1 MIDNLKAAVTKA
13 DWFDPELNPKLQ
25 AFAEHCGTVIVPTR
39 PYTPRHKGKV
49 ERGVDYVQENALKG
63 RTFDS
68 LADQNRYLAEW
79 EAAVADTR
87 IHGTTRQQVGRVFE
101 QIERPACGRCRP
113 RASRASRKAN
123 ASSIATATLKSP
135 KPITRRRPSSSA
147 ARSGSAGTAR
157 SCGSS
162 IRSSSRSRFTPDA
175 SLAASPPISG
185 TSRPRSRGGL
195 ERGAVWWLRKA
206 QAIGPEAGRWAE
218 TLLARGIHALR
229 AVMGLVSL
237 TQRHASG
244 AVEQA
249 CASARAHAAWRL
261 RDLRN
266 LLKRQRRP
274 SRSDSSSSPSTR

>member
-1 MIDNLKAAVTKA
+1 MTT
-13 DWFDPELNPKLQ
+13 
-25 AFAEHCGTVIVPTR
+25 CRRT
-39 PYTPRHKGKV
+39 
-49 ERGVDYVQENALKG
+49 LKG

-101 QIERPACGRCRP
+101 QIERPARPLPATRFPCFQEGQRIVNRDGHVEVAKAYYSAPPEFLGRKVWIRWDSQVVRLFDP
-113 RASRASRKAN
+113 QFKQ
-123 ASSIATATLKSP
+123 IAIHARREPGRFATDQRHIAPEK
-135 KPITRRRPSSSA
+135 
-147 ARSGSAGTAR
+147 
-157 SCGSS
+157 
-162 IRSSSRSRFTPDA
+162 
-175 SLAASPPISG
+175 
-185 TSRPRSRGGL
+185 RGGL

-218 TLLARGIHALR
+218 TLLAQRGIHALR